1 MGPQRKLNT
10 LFLLVIIIGGL
21 NSFTKENISIP
32 QNGGELIKYKLIK
45 TFSLADIDTIRT
57 VKLAE
62 FLSTAEIK
70 SSAYINRMSPAKY
83 PVKIYSVTYSSVIPE
98 QNNKPTIATGLIAIP
113 DIPASSVP
121 MISYQHGT
129 VFSKNWA
136 PSMYEKSYEA
146 QFMIAQFA
154 SQGYAMIAAD
164 YFGIGDVSPE
174 ANSYFVRYSTEQACL
189 DIYKASLKVLE
200 KESKSISKFFINGW
214 SQGGYNTML
223 LLRRLESERIP
234 VKAAFTAAGP
244 VDPVLFVNR
253 GLHNPRP
260 FDAEFMSAAM
270 INMIFSIEKY
280 NNMSGLSRKYINP
293 LYYDKAKALF
303 DFKLD
308 YDAFIKEVPM
318 DLKVVFTQDLFTESK
333 AAVTPFWSIL
343 STYEAYRWL
352 SPTPLKIFGGGR
364 DEAVP
369 DYIAK
374 VTFDYM
380 SILGKKDIEFINAG
394 TTADHR
400 NTYIESLITAKPW
413 IDSFQ

>member
-21 NSFTKENISIP
+21 NSFTKQNISIP

-45 TFSLADIDTIRT
+45 TLSLADINTIRT

-113 DIPASSVP
+113 DIPAASVP

-136 PSMYEKSYEA
+136 PSMYEKSYET

-174 ANSYFVRYSTEQACL
+174 ANSYLALQHRT
-189 DIYKASLKVLE
+189 SLFRHV
-200 KESKSISKFFINGW
+200 
-214 SQGGYNTML
+214 
-223 LLRRLESERIP
+223 
-234 VKAAFTAAGP
+234 
-244 VDPVLFVNR
+244 
-253 GLHNPRP
+253 
-260 FDAEFMSAAM
+260 
-270 INMIFSIEKY
+270 
-280 NNMSGLSRKYINP
+280 
-293 LYYDKAKALF
+293 
-303 DFKLD
+303 
-308 YDAFIKEVPM
+308 
-318 DLKVVFTQDLFTESK
+318 
-333 AAVTPFWSIL
+333 
-343 STYEAYRWL
+343 
-352 SPTPLKIFGGGR
+352 
-364 DEAVP
+364 
-369 DYIAK
+369 
-374 VTFDYM
+374 
-380 SILGKKDIEFINAG
+380 
-394 TTADHR
+394 
-400 NTYIESLITAKPW
+400 
-413 IDSFQ
+413 